1 MKKTL
6 WVFLGLTVFLSLGF
20 FLEPGTAAR
29 PAAEDIP
36 KPSAPVLPRITSV
49 DQLVPFAKIVLQRDY
64 IGQRLG
70 WSIKGGERVL
80 LMFTTSTHP
89 LVREAFI
96 KALHELNC
104 PVDVV
109 IREGGMSRWV
119 RGTKEWADEAM
130 RLKRERLSQ
139 DLNTIPT
146 QTYPGWGRSG
156 TPRPVKTGGMRI
168 TKEDLQQYDVIVG
181 PAVGPRNQT
190 GLAGGFWWAKTPEM
204 LASAGTVYPGEL
216 LDFIDQKIWEVVRSA
231 ERVEVTGLQGTK
243 FTFTWFP
250 EWWELVEGTHPK
262 IKTPGHLSTF
272 NALRPGRS
280 EHAVFAGHLM
290 LHPRYGGIEGSD
302 AKGVLTSQFGE
313 WDPMWPPMS
322 LHLDRGEIV
331 DFEEGGIYADFWRQ
345 SLEVTADIQYPGHS
359 RPGTAWMMEFSL
371 GTNPKVIGAMRVEEL
386 KGLESRDPM
395 ILTWGDPRD
404 RSGYI
409 HSGFGARG
417 ASWWA
422 ETYKMPV
429 NHYHQFFPF
438 ITYDVITRDGRKV
451 RLIDKGH
458 LTALDDPEVRAM
470 AAKFGDPDKLLSV
483 DWIPEMTPEGKI
495 IAPESHLIPYDEW
508 VRNLPFRLDDPKLVY
523 QIPEKLGKFYGEDRV
538 TYYDPE
544 EFLNFYKKI
553 GQIPVKRV
561 GTSQ

>member
-1 MKKTL
+1 MKKIL
-6 WVFLGLTVFLSLGF
+6 CSFLGLTVFFSLGF
-20 FLEPGTAAR
+20 FLESSAAPN
-29 PAAEDIP
+29 PAAGDNP
-36 KPSAPVLPRITSV
+36 KPKAPFLPRITSV

-80 LMFTTSTHP
+80 LMFNNTTHP
-89 LVREAFI
+89 LVREAFAQ
-96 KALHELNC
+96 ALREMNC
-104 PVDVV
+104 PTDVV
-109 IREGGMSRWV
+109 IREGRMPSWI
-119 RGTKEWADEAM
+119 RGTKEWADEAL
-130 RLKRERLSQ
+130 RLKRERLAL

-146 QTYPGWGRSG
+146 KTYPAWGRSG
-156 TPRPVKTGGMRI
+156 TPRPVKTGGMPI
-168 TKEDLQQYDVIVG
+168 TREDLQKYDVIVG

-231 ERVEVTGLQGTK
+231 ERVEVTGIQGTK
-243 FTFTWFP
+243 FDFTWFP

-262 IKTPGHLSTF
+262 IKGPGHLSTF

-290 LHPRYGGIEGSD
+290 LHPRYGAIEGAD
-302 AKGVLTSQFGE
+302 AQGVLVSQFGE

-322 LHLDRGEIV
+322 LQLDHGEIV
-331 DFEEGGIYADFWRQ
+331 GIKEGAHYGDFWRE
-345 SLEVTADIQYPGHS
+345 SLELTKDIIYPGHS
-359 RPGTAWMMEFSL
+359 RPGTAWMSEFSL

-386 KGLESRDPM
+386 KGLESQDPM
-395 ILTWGDPRD
+395 ILSWGDPRD
-404 RSGYI
+404 RAGYI

-422 ETYKMPV
+422 EPYQMPV

-451 RLIDKGH
+451 RLIDKGN
-458 LTALDDPEVRAM
+458 LTMLDDPEVRAM
-470 AAKFGDPDKLLSV
+470 AATFGDPDKLLSV
-483 DWIPEMTPEGKI
+483 DWVPEITPEGKI
-495 IAPESHLIPYDEW
+495 IPPESSLIPYDEW
-508 VRNLPFRLDDPKLVY
+508 VANLPFRLDDPKLVY
-523 QIPEKLGKFYGEDRV
+523 QIPDKLEKFYGEDRV
-538 TYYDPE
+538 TYYDPN
-544 EFLNFYKKI
+544 EFMEFYKKI

-561 GTSQ
+561 ESN

>member
-6 WVFLGLTVFLSLGF
+6 WGLSSLTILFSLGF
-20 FLEPGTAAR
+20 FFEPSSSSK
-29 PAAEDIP
+29 PAADDLP
-36 KPSAPVLPRITSV
+36 KPQAPLLPRITSA

-70 WSIKGGERVL
+70 WGIKGGERVL
-80 LMFTTSTHP
+80 IMFSNTVHP
-89 LVREAFI
+89 LVREAFV

-109 IREGGMSRWV
+109 IRERQLVRWT
-119 RGTKEWADEAM
+119 RGTKEWADEAL

-146 QTYPGWGRSG
+146 KRYPSWGRSG
-156 TPRPVKTGGMRI
+156 TPRPTSSGMRFS
-168 TKEDLQQYDVIVG
+168 KENLEQYDVIVG
-181 PAVGPRNQT
+181 PVEGPRNQT
-190 GLAGGFWWAKTPEM
+190 GLAGGFWWAKTPEL
-204 LASAGTVYPGEL
+204 LASAGTIYPGEL

-243 FTFTWFP
+243 FSFTWFP

-290 LHPRYGGIEGSD
+290 LHPRYGAIEGAD
-302 AKGVLTSQFGE
+302 AQGVITSQLGE

-331 DFEEGGIYADFWRQ
+331 RIEKGGIYGDFWRE
-345 SLEVTADIQYPGHS
+345 SLELTKDILYPGHS
-359 RPGTAWMMEFSL
+359 RPGTAWITEFSL

-386 KGLESRDPM
+386 KGVEHRDPM
-395 ILTWGDPRD
+395 ILTSGDPRD
-404 RSGYI
+404 RAGFIHAGY
-409 HSGFGARG
+409 GVRG

-422 ETYKMPV
+422 EPYQMPV
-429 NHYHQFFPF
+429 NHYHQFLPF
-438 ITYDVITRDGRKV
+438 ITYDVATRDGRKV
-451 RLIDKGH
+451 RIIDKGR
-458 LTALDDPEVRAM
+458 LLILDDPEVRAM

-483 DWIPEMTPEGKI
+483 DWVPEITPEGKI
-495 IAPESHLIPYDEW
+495 IPPESRLIPYDEW
-508 VRNLPFRLDDPKLVY
+508 VRNNLPFRLDDPRLVY
-523 QIPEKLGKFYGEDRV
+523 QIPEKLEKFYGEDRV
-538 TYYDPE
+538 TYYDPD